1 MSLSVKERI
10 FNFFRSYIFI
20 CIFPVVL
27 TFSRLVKDKKNRKS
41 SQAFMIFDKAKLNYP
56 TTKIYYFDK
65 EKNIKHDE
73 EKFSEIP

>member
-10 FNFFRSYIFI
+10 FNFFRSYMFIFSCSI
-20 CIFPVVL
+20 NLFQTCQ
-27 TFSRLVKDKKNRKS
+27 RQKNRKS

-65 EKNIKHDE
+65 EKNIKHEE